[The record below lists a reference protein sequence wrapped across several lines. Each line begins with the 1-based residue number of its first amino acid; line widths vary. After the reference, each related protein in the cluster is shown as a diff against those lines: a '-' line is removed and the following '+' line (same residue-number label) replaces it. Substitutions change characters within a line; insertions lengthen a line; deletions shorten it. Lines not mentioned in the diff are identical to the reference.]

1 MCTNTPKSVDFLL
14 TYTNTL
20 RSTVNKQLQM
30 KCKDQKAF
38 LAVHKVAIIS
48 P

>member
-14 TYTNTL
+14 TYTNTQQ
-20 RSTVNKQLQM
+20 RAVNKQLKM
-30 KCKDQKAF
+30 KCKDQKDF

-48 P
+48 A